1 MNVTLELIGAGLAGL
16 GFLALFVGAVG
27 LVRWPDIYT
36 RLHAA
41 HAAAIF
47 GAPVALLGVALCAPT
62 WAIALKVIALG
73 ALVTALAPT
82 AIQIIGAAAHNA
94 GETAR
99 VGPPPDSKRGTR

>member
-1 MNVTLELIGAGLAGL
+1 MTGIMDLIGSGHAGH
-16 GFLALFVGAVG
+16 GFLALFGGAVG
-27 LVRWPDIYT
+27 LVRWPDVYT

-41 HAAAIF
+41 HAAAIV
-47 GAPVALLGVALCAPT
+47 GAPVALLGVALAAPT
-62 WAIALKVIALG
+62 WAIALKIIALG

-99 VGPPPDSKRGTR
+99 VGPPPDSGRGPQ